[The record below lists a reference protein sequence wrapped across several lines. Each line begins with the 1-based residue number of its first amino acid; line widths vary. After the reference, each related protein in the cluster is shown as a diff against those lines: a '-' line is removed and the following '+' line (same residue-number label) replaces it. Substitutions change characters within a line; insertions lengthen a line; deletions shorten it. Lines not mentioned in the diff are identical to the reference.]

1 MGKRSYYEFK
11 DLISYLNSKKV
22 PFAVK
27 TVYKDNK
34 PYSKQLVGIKKSKS
48 GKFYR
53 ANGKI
58 ISRQYYETLKKYV

>member
-22 PFAVK
+22 PFMVK
-27 TVYKDNK
+27 VRYKDNK
-34 PYSKQLVGIKKSKS
+34 PYSEQLVGIKKSKS